1 VGTMRRGCSFR
12 LQAEVLV
19 LILLLTGCAAR
30 TGRSNDDAT
39 TTTRVK
45 IALLNDARV
54 GGLRLEVKTFQGVVT
69 LSGTVKS
76 AADEQAAIAAAR
88 TIEGV
93 RDVKSEL
100 KIEGSQGAGATD
112 LQ

>member
-1 VGTMRRGCSFR
+1 M
-12 LQAEVLV
+12 
-19 LILLLTGCAAR
+19 ILLLTGCAAR
-30 TGRSNDDAT
+30 TSRTTDDAT

-76 AADEQAAIAAAR
+76 KSDEQAAVAAAR
-88 TIEGV
+88 TIHGV
-93 RDVKSEL
+93 REVKSEL
-100 KIEGSQGAGATD
+100 KIEGSQDSRASTVE
-112 LQ
+112 